1 MESITSLPLPWE
13 FLSKPAEH
21 ITKQIIDFR
30 AANIAEYEKCYAAV
44 IDGAFS
50 AEECKTL
57 ISAAEAHAK
66 GKWEPAMVNVGNGLQ
81 QYSPRIRNHERII
94 WDDHVIIGKI
104 WDRLKDQVPEIQRIE
119 HQVRNSHTE
128 LNVPKVVFTATRL
141 NERMRFLRYTG
152 GQYFKQHEDG
162 SYSTP
167 DGEERSHY
175 TLHLY
180 LNDSR
185 EMEGGATVFYSDDD
199 KVEYK
204 VQPKVGRVLI
214 FQHEQLFHSGEDVD
228 GGVKYTLRTDL
239 MFKREVFREQ
249 S

>member
-1 MESITSLPLPWE
+1 MGSTTPLPLPPD

-21 ITKQIIDFR
+21 ITKQIVDFR
-30 AANIAEYEKCYAAV
+30 AANIPEYEKCYATV

-50 AEECKTL
+50 AEECKAL
-57 ISAAEAHAK
+57 ISAAEAYAK

-94 WDDHVIIGKI
+94 WDDREVIGKI
-104 WDRLKDQVPEIQRIE
+104 WDRIKDEVPEIQTIVQEPRK
-119 HQVRNSHTE
+119 SPTG
-128 LNVPKVVFTATRL
+128 LKVPKVVFTATRL

-152 GQYFKQHEDG
+152 GQYFKQHQDG

-180 LNDSR
+180 LNDSE
-185 EMEGGATVFYSDDD
+185 EMTGGATVFYSDDD
-199 KVEYK
+199 KTEYK

-214 FQHEQLFHSGEDVD
+214 FQHEELFHSGEDVD

-239 MFKREVFREQ
+239 MFKREVFREE